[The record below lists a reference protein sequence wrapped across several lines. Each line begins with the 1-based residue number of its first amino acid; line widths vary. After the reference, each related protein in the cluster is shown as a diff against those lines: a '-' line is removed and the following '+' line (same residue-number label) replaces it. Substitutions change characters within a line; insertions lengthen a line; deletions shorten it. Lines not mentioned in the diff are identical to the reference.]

1 MPRGQ
6 LTPAQDGTVT
16 RPLTAELGSSPDHR
30 PVPRQAAL
38 GPACMGGGRHA
49 GCSTAGPH
57 RL

>member
-1 MPRGQ
+1 MPRRE
-6 LTPAQDGTVT
+6 LTSAQDGTVT

-38 GPACMGGGRHA
+38 GPACMGQGRDA
-49 GCSTAGPH
+49 GYSTAGPH